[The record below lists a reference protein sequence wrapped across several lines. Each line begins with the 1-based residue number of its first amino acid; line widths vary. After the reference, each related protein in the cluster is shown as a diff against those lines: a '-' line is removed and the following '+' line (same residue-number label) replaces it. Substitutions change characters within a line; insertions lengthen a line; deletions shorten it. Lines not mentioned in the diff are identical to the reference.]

1 MGSVPLSVPIA
12 LAAAAAVAALI
23 WSWRRRRQRARRY
36 RLLAEQIPQ
45 SAVAVFDHDLRFR
58 LVAGQLLE
66 RAGWSRKQT
75 EGRSLREIVPSAQA
89 EQLEAHCRAALK
101 GESRSFEYRT
111 GDGKEYWV
119 RLAPLVER
127 GSRISGG
134 LASVL
139 DVTEHQR
146 AAREHRHAP
155 GDVEAVTEATRSLAR
170 SNAPSDA
177 RLAVC
182 EGARQVA
189 AAPVAAL
196 FEPAPDGRGLVARA
210 VVGADLRGMY
220 LSLADE
226 GSGPSAAFGRAQPA
240 FVTEGDARSEADRD
254 FLLRTRSLAA
264 LWHPVV
270 RDRAAIGL
278 LAVAWREEITGVS
291 LRLSSLIDLLA
302 AEAAVAIS
310 RADLFGR
317 LEQMARTDDLTGLPN
332 RRAWEE
338 QLPTE
343 LARSWR
349 EDRALC
355 VAMLDI
361 DHFKEY
367 NDREGHQAGDRLL
380 EGAAAAWRTSL
391 RPYDTLARYG
401 GEEFSV
407 VLPGCTLDD
416 ALGLVE
422 RLRQQTPSGET
433 CSAGIAEWD
442 GEEAPDALVG
452 RADAALY
459 RAKRAGRE
467 RSIVA
472 PSERA
477 RNRKS

>member
-1 MGSVPLSVPIA
+1 LGSVPLSVPIA
-12 LAAAAAVAALI
+12 LAVTLAVAALI
-23 WSWRRRRQRARRY
+23 WSWRRRRRLARRY
-36 RLLAEQIPQ
+36 RLLAEQMPQ
-45 SAVAVFDHDLRFR
+45 SAVAIFDRDLRFR

-66 RAGWSRKQT
+66 RAGWNPKQT
-75 EGRSLREIVPSAQA
+75 EGRSLRDVVPSAHA
-89 EQLEAHCRAALK
+89 VQLEAHCRAALK

-111 GDGKEYWV
+111 GDGREYWV
-119 RLAPLVER
+119 RLAPMVER

-134 LASVL
+134 LATIL
-139 DVTEHQR
+139 DVTDHKR
-146 AAREHRHAP
+146 AARELGHAAA
-155 GDVEAVTEATRSLAR
+155 DVEAVTEATRSLAR

-177 RLAVC
+177 RIAVC

-189 AAPVAAL
+189 GAPVAAL

-220 LSLADE
+220 LSLADG
-226 GSGPSAAFGRAQPA
+226 GSGPSAAFGRAQAA
-240 FVTEGDARSEADRD
+240 FVTEGDARSEPDRD
-254 FLLRTRSLAA
+254 FLLRTEALAA

-270 RDRAAIGL
+270 RDRAAIGV

-302 AEAAVAIS
+302 AEAAVAIG

-332 RRAWEE
+332 RRAWQE

-349 EDRALC
+349 EDRSLC
-355 VAMLDI
+355 VAMLDL
-361 DHFKEY
+361 DHFKQY

-380 EGAAAAWRTSL
+380 EQAAVAWRTSL

-407 VLPGCTLDD
+407 ILPGCTLDD

-422 RLRQQTPSGET
+422 RLRQETPEGET

-442 GEEAPDALVG
+442 GEEQADALVG

-459 RAKRAGRE
+459 RAKRAGRD

-472 PSERA
+472 PGQRTHHRS
-477 RNRKS
+477 S

>member
-1 MGSVPLSVPIA
+1 MSVPVLIA
-12 LAAAAAVAALI
+12 LAALVAVGI
-23 WSWRRRRQRARRY
+23 WTFARAVRRARRY
-36 RLLAEQIPQ
+36 RLLVEQLPQ
-45 SAVAVFDHDLRFR
+45 AAVAVFDHELRFR
-58 LVAGQLLE
+58 MVSGPVVE
-66 RAGWSRKQT
+66 RAGLRPKDIV
-75 EGRSLREIVPSAQA
+75 GRGLRDIVPSAQA
-89 EQLEAHCRAALK
+89 EPLAAHCRAALR
-101 GESRSFEYRT
+101 GETRTFEYRAR
-111 GDGKEYWV
+111 DSREYWV
-119 RLAPLVER
+119 RLAPMVER

-134 LASVL
+134 LAVVL
-139 DVTEHQR
+139 DVTDHQR
-146 AAREHRHAP
+146 AARELRHAAA
-155 GDVEAVTEATRSLAR
+155 DVEAVTEATRSLAR
-170 SNAPSDA
+170 SNAPTAA
-177 RLAVC
+177 RVAVC

-226 GSGPSAAFGRAQPA
+226 GSGPAAAFGRAEAA
-240 FVTEGDARSEADRD
+240 FVTEGDARSEPDRD
-254 FLLRTRSLAA
+254 FLLRSRALAA
-264 LWHPVV
+264 LWHPVI
-270 RDRAAIGL
+270 RDKAAIGV

-302 AEAAVAIS
+302 AEAAVAIG

-332 RRAWEE
+332 RRAWQE

-343 LARSWR
+343 LARAWR
-349 EDRALC
+349 EEGPLC
-355 VAMLDI
+355 VAMLDL
-361 DHFKEY
+361 DHFKDY
-367 NDREGHQAGDRLL
+367 NDRQGHQAGDRLL
-380 EGAAAAWRTSL
+380 KQAAAAWRTSL

-407 VLPGCTLDD
+407 ILPGCTLDD

-422 RLRQQTPSGET
+422 RLRQQTPDGET

-442 GEEAPDALVG
+442 GSEQAEALVG

-459 RAKRAGRE
+459 RAKRAGRN

-472 PSERA
+472 PQQRA
-477 RNRKS
+477 HDGNR

>member
-1 MGSVPLSVPIA
+1 VVVG
-12 LAAAAAVAALI
+12 LI
-23 WSWRRRRQRARRY
+23 WNWRRRRRLSRRF
-36 RLLAEQIPQ
+36 RLLVEQMPQ
-45 SAVAVFDHDLRFR
+45 SAVAVFDDELNFR
-58 LVAGQLLE
+58 LVAGPILE
-66 RAGWSRKQT
+66 RAGWKPKDV
-75 EGRSLREIVPSAQA
+75 EGRGLRDVVPSAQA
-89 EQLEAHCRAALK
+89 EPLAAHCRAALR

-111 GDGKEYWV
+111 GDGREYWV

-127 GSRISGG
+127 GSKISGG
-134 LASVL
+134 FALAL

-146 AAREHRHAP
+146 AAREMRHAAA
-155 GDVEAVTEATRSLAR
+155 DVEAVTEATRSLAR
-170 SNAPSDA
+170 SNAPTDA
-177 RLAVC
+177 RKAVC

-220 LSLADE
+220 LSLADP
-226 GSGPSAAFGRAQPA
+226 GSGASAAFGRAESA

-254 FLLRTRSLAA
+254 FLLRTRSLAT

-270 RDRAAIGL
+270 RDRAAIGV
-278 LAVAWREEITGVS
+278 LAVAWRDEITGVS

-310 RADLFGR
+310 RADLFGK
-317 LEQMARTDDLTGLPN
+317 LEHMARTDDLTDLPN

-343 LARSWR
+343 LSRASR
-349 EDRALC
+349 EERPLC
-355 VAMLDI
+355 VAMLDL
-361 DHFKEY
+361 DHFKQY

-380 EGAAAAWRTSL
+380 QQAAVGWRESL

-407 VLPGCTLDD
+407 ILPGCTLDD
-416 ALGLVE
+416 AVRLVE
-422 RLRQQTPSGET
+422 RLRQQTPEGES

-442 GEEAPDALVG
+442 GSEGVEGLVG

-459 RAKRAGRE
+459 RAKGAGRD

-472 PSERA
+472 PSQHAHGRS
-477 RNRKS
+477 R

>member
-1 MGSVPLSVPIA
+1 VGSIPLSVPIA
-12 LAAAAAVAALI
+12 IAAIIAIAAVI
-23 WSWRRRRQRARRY
+23 WNWRRRRRLARRY
-36 RLLAEQIPQ
+36 RLLIEQMPEA
-45 SAVAVFDHDLRFR
+45 AVAVFDHDLRFR
-58 LVAGQLLE
+58 LVAGPILE
-66 RAGWSRKQT
+66 RVGWDPKHIQ
-75 EGRSLREIVPSAQA
+75 GHNLREVVPSAQA
-89 EQLEAHCRAALK
+89 EPLAAHCRAALR

-111 GDGKEYWV
+111 GDGREYWL
-119 RLAPLVER
+119 RLAPVVER

-134 LASVL
+134 LAVIL
-139 DVTEHQR
+139 DVTEHKR
-146 AAREHRHAP
+146 ASRQLRHAAA
-155 GDVEAVTEATRSLAR
+155 DVEAVTEATRALAR
-170 SNAPSDA
+170 SNAPTAA
-177 RLAVC
+177 RMAVC

-220 LSLADE
+220 LSLADA
-226 GSGPSAAFGRAQPA
+226 GSGASAAYGRAEAA
-240 FVTEGDARSEADRD
+240 FVTEGDARSEPDRD
-254 FLLRTRSLAA
+254 FLRRSRALAA

-270 RDRAAIGL
+270 RDKAAIGV

-302 AEAAVAIS
+302 AEAAVAIG

-332 RRAWEE
+332 RRAWQE

-349 EDRALC
+349 EDRSLC
-355 VAMLDI
+355 VAMLDL
-361 DHFKEY
+361 DHFKDY
-367 NDREGHQAGDRLL
+367 NDRQGHQAGDRLL
-380 EGAAAAWRTSL
+380 KQAAAAWRTSL

-407 VLPGCTLDD
+407 ILPGCTIDD
-416 ALGLVE
+416 AVGLVE
-422 RLRQQTPSGET
+422 RLRHETPDGET
-433 CSAGIAEWD
+433 CSAGIAAWD
-442 GEEAPDALVG
+442 GEEQADALVG

-459 RAKRAGRE
+459 RAKGAGRD

-472 PSERA
+472 PPRRTTNERH
-477 RNRKS
+477 